1 LGKDA
6 VEGFLCLIVHRDPS
20 FIVEFFK
27 WDMKR
32 PLVSAQMTHGVR
44 VQAKT
49 FTHTHAR
56 EADHNEGICEEVVD
70 PSQLVGEELIDFGGK
85 GFGKIKI
92 ARREILE
99 KNEPMGYG
107 ISVVSQIVEKSP
119 HADESGKAG
128 PVDEGWI
135 LLGQPF

>member
-1 LGKDA
+1 MGCCGTGLGKDA

-56 EADHNEGICEEVVD
+56 EAHQKEGICEEVVD

-85 GFGKIKI
+85 GFGKI
-92 ARREILE
+92 
-99 KNEPMGYG
+99 
-107 ISVVSQIVEKSP
+107 
-119 HADESGKAG
+119 
-128 PVDEGWI
+128 
-135 LLGQPF
+135 